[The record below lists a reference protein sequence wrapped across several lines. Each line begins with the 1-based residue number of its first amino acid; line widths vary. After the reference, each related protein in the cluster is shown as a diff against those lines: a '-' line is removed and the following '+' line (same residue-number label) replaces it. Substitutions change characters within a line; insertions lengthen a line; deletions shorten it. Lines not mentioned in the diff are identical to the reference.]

1 MNSHCIYGAYSLG
14 AEQIMS
20 HRGEPCD
27 RSKSTPGSCQLC
39 PCGSFLPSQENPF
52 PPSAGLFSHLQC
64 SGGLHRAPHRQGAP
78 GKTALFPQPSCTPD
92 LAVPLQPLSHTL
104 SGCRALSSWRRGVP
118 CHLSSFLTS
127 LPALKPFVFFLSF
140 CLGNFQTEQGC
151 SSNAMSVFVSLV

>member
-14 AEQIMS
+14 VEQIMS

-39 PCGSFLPSQENPF
+39 PCGSFQPSQENPF

-64 SGGLHRAPHRQGAP
+64 SGGLHGAPHRQGAP

-92 LAVPLQPLSHTL
+92 PSASVSHPLRLQGPFLLEAGRAVP
-104 SGCRALSSWRRGVP
+104 
-118 CHLSSFLTS
+118 SFLFLNFSTCS
-127 LPALKPFVFFLSF
+127 QAFRLLPLLL
-140 CLGNFQTEQGC
+140 LGKFSDRARLQ
-151 SSNAMSVFVSLV
+151 